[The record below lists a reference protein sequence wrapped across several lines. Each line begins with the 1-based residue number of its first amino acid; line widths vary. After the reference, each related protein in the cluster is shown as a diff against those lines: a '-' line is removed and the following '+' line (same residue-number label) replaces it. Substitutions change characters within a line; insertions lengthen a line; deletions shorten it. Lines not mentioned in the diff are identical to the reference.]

1 MKFIDQMWIKTTMIS
16 WLGTGTGWGFGL
28 ASSKDE
34 IQAWA
39 LLIGGIVIPI
49 LSLAFHIYKTL
60 NKKD

>member
-1 MKFIDQMWIKTTMIS
+1 MKFIEPMWIKTTIIS
-16 WLGTGTGWGFGL
+16 WIGTVTGMGFGL
-28 ASSKDE
+28 ADAKDE

-39 LLIGGIVIPI
+39 LLIGGIIIPI